1 MPKVEIPQVLL
12 LVETSRAYGR
22 AIMEGIGQYV
32 RERGPW
38 SVYFEERGLDDPPPG
53 WLKGWRGHGIIARTR
68 NRNVAAQL
76 RATRLPVVELH
87 GAPQVAQPHVY
98 PDEQAIGRMA
108 AEHLLDRGLRR
119 LAFFAADET
128 WWIKLRRE
136 GFARA
141 LADHGMTCDSCP
153 GPLDR
158 SPHESRWQRQEEE
171 RIASWV
177 QSLEKPIGV
186 FCATDRYAL
195 RLLNVCRGLNVAVP
209 EEVAVLGIDNDP
221 VICGLSFPPLSS
233 IEQNPHR
240 IGYEAAGLLARMIA
254 GERPV
259 QKMIVVPPSHVVV
272 RQSTGGLAIDDS
284 DVAQA
289 VRFIRE
295 HACRGIS
302 VEQVA
307 HAVSLSRR
315 ALERRFRVCLQR
327 SPKREIAR
335 VQMERAKLLLHEP
348 RIAVAAVAREAGF
361 ASMSHFIKAFHRET
375 GLTPRQFRG
384 VVRLG
389 SGQP

>member
-1 MPKVEIPQVLL
+1 MPPTEIPQVLL
-12 LVETSRAYGR
+12 LVETSRVFGR

-38 SVYFEERGLDDPPPG
+38 STYFEERGLDDPPPD

-68 NRNVAAQL
+68 SRAVAAQL
-76 RATRLPVVELH
+76 HATRLPVVELH
-87 GAPQVAQPHVY
+87 GAPESAQPHIY
-98 PDEQAIGRMA
+98 PDEEAIGRMA

-119 LAFFAADET
+119 LGFFAADET

-136 GFARA
+136 GFVRA
-141 LADHGMTCDSCP
+141 LAEHGMSCDSCP
-153 GPLDR
+153 GPSR
-158 SPHESRWQRQEEE
+158 RTSQESRWQREEEE
-171 RIASWV
+171 RIAAWV
-177 QSLEKPIGV
+177 RSMEKPAGV

-195 RLLNVCRGLNVAVP
+195 RLLNVCRVLNVAVP
-209 EEVAVLGIDNDP
+209 EQVAVLGIDNDP

-233 IEQNPHR
+233 IEHNPRR
-240 IGYEAAGLLARMIA
+240 IGYEAAELLARMMA
-254 GERPV
+254 GERPPKKV
-259 QKMIVVPPSHVVV
+259 ILVPPSHVVV

-295 HACRGIS
+295 HACRQIT

-307 HAVSLSRR
+307 QAVSLSRR

-335 VQMERAKLLLHEP
+335 VQMERAKLLLHDP
-348 RIAVAAVAREAGF
+348 RISVAAVARQAGF
-361 ASMSHFIKAFHRET
+361 ASMSHFIKAFHRES
-375 GLTPRQFRG
+375 GMTPRQFRG
-384 VVRLG
+384 AVRMAGPL
-389 SGQP
+389 